1 MEIGGLKDILLKLT
15 GHSLFG
21 LEVDRSVCP
30 MVSPEDWAALRRLA
44 VCHKVAG
51 FVWDAVND
59 LGWVCESFASMDDS
73 AIVNGLNPAEKTKWA
88 MCVHS
93 IEVSYSQLTKAAS
106 AITGTL
112 KANGFRF
119 RLLKGIALAQ
129 VYPVPSHRTFG
140 DLDIYI
146 PERFSEAESLL
157 LSSFGGVSEAGLNH
171 HDKLTIKNVEIELH
185 RSFFNLS
192 KYASNRRLQKELD
205 TLYKGTYSADLAA
218 GSWPVSDVSSGSTV
232 LSRSAALSVPGV
244 SGDDQSREKAKRT
257 ADLIFILR
265 HAGSHFVSAE
275 LSLMNITDVGRFI
288 MAYDDVIDYQKV
300 EDVAARCGFAEWFH
314 LLPGILAR
322 HLGFKFPA
330 RLSAFFRSAGF
341 STHDE
346 SLMEKVLDS
355 ILAPD
360 YTADQRSSK
369 GVSTLTSWF
378 FGSRWKSRL
387 VFRRDSTPAVF
398 LRTILFWFRRK
409 LS

>member
-106 AITGTL
+106 AITGAL
-112 KANGFRF
+112 KVNGFRF

-129 VYPVPSHRTFG
+129 VYPTPSHRMFG

-157 LSSFGGVSEAGLNH
+157 LTTFGGISETGLNH

-205 TLYKGTYSADLAA
+205 TLYKGTYSADRA
-218 GSWPVSDVSSGSTV
+218 
-232 LSRSAALSVPGV
+232 
-244 SGDDQSREKAKRT
+244 SGDDQSRERAKRT

-300 EDVAARCGFAEWFH
+300 EEVAARCGFADWFH

-330 RLSAFFRSAGF
+330 RLSAFFRTAGS
-341 STHDE
+341 STHVE

-355 ILAPD
+355 ILTPD

-369 GVSTLTSWF
+369 SVSTLTSWF